1 MLGDVEENVE
11 KVLLVDVYEVVLSS
25 VDELV
30 SLEVLVVGVGVVV
43 LDGGVVVQVTGDVVP
58 GVVLLGIDV

>member
-1 MLGDVEENVE
+1 VLGDVEENVE